1 MICSF
6 LSFLIYMAVDI
17 ERNRCLRVTQ
27 LFADTD
33 DVCAIGDAD
42 RGHCM
47 PKCVRMQILDSILL
61 SKSCKIRCGSLR
73 IQNLTVFSCKAVPF
87 SRVSLCQQISCLFP
101 LPFSHY
107 RQNRKERGMTQEELA
122 EKLDL
127 SINYVGALERAEK
140 NLTVTNLINIA
151 NVLGVTA
158 DMLLCDEIR
167 TGYKIK
173 SSMITEKIEKL
184 SPSDRDKIMQML
196 NIMLGEK

>member
-1 MICSF
+1 MYYAKS
-6 LSFLIYMAVDI
+6 LSFSHEISPSKWISNFIDHPS
-17 ERNRCLRVTQ
+17 
-27 LFADTD
+27 
-33 DVCAIGDAD
+33 IG
-42 RGHCM
+42 
-47 PKCVRMQILDSILL
+47 K
-61 SKSCKIRCGSLR
+61 KIR
-73 IQNLTVFSCKAVPF
+73 K
-87 SRVSLCQQISCLFP
+87 
-101 LPFSHY
+101 Y
-107 RQNRKERGMTQEELA
+107 RKERGMTQEELA

-151 NVLGVTA
+151 NALNVTA

-196 NIMLGEK
+196 DIMLGEK

>member
-1 MICSF
+1 MKQYRRKYIRHELQVFIIPAKLDYNVSCPEVNSPAHAGKEHPITI
-6 LSFLIYMAVDI
+6 IYPS
-17 ERNRCLRVTQ
+17 
-27 LFADTD
+27 
-33 DVCAIGDAD
+33 IG
-42 RGHCM
+42 
-47 PKCVRMQILDSILL
+47 K
-61 SKSCKIRCGSLR
+61 KIRKYR
-73 IQNLTVFSCKAVPF
+73 KAKG
-87 SRVSLCQQISCLFP
+87 L
-101 LPFSHY
+101 
-107 RQNRKERGMTQEELA
+107 TQEQLA

-184 SPSDRDKIMQML
+184 SPSDRDNIMQML
-196 NIMLGEK
+196 DIMLGEK

>member
-1 MICSF
+1 MLFCQVQKPNKNPTQIFSFCSDFSLFVKKLSLHFRLVLRCIQSLRQYLICSF

-107 RQNRKERGMTQEELA
+107 RQNR
-122 EKLDL
+122 
-127 SINYVGALERAEK
+127 
-140 NLTVTNLINIA
+140 
-151 NVLGVTA
+151 GVQ
-158 DMLLCDEIR
+158 I
-167 TGYKIK
+167 
-173 SSMITEKIEKL
+173 
-184 SPSDRDKIMQML
+184 
-196 NIMLGEK
+196 